1 MLSPCAEPYTLKP
14 LQATDASGAGGGAVL
29 YQLNK
34 VTASGN
40 AYRKNAA
47 TSFGGGL
54 YVLGLESTNARV
66 TDSR

>member
-1 MLSPCAEPYTLKP
+1 M
-14 LQATDASGAGGGAVL
+14 L

-40 AYRKNAA
+40 LYSKNAA

-54 YVLGLESTNARV
+54 YVLGLETTNARV